1 MTATMH
7 SMVAGLQFRDLE
19 QCHHGR
25 EHDYMQADLA
35 IEKELSLLHLD
46 LWAAGREVVGLA

>member
-1 MTATMH
+1 MTTTMH